1 MIIERSKQSLGVGRY
16 VRRRCTHISSSNRKL
31 HGGFKG
37 HGKRCSDGGGSMPV
51 YQQAKQASVTTR
63 RPTWARA
70 STIVLGRPIAS
81 FREPHLKAEDGKC
94 DIAGPWMSPQ
104 PSSQHRCRC
113 NRNSCVSNSTNSR
126 SNTRVKPLQ
135 LLYRFCLHRSPPS
148 VR

>member
-1 MIIERSKQSLGVGRY
+1 M
-16 VRRRCTHISSSNRKL
+16 SSSSFAAPDDGFRRK
-31 HGGFKG
+31 
-37 HGKRCSDGGGSMPV
+37 
-51 YQQAKQASVTTR
+51 ASGVMATVLQRQNHYRVCTAVHNVASNLQR
-63 RPTWARA
+63 LPTLTESGAN
-70 STIVLGRPIAS
+70 STGLYGADA
-81 FREPHLKAEDGKC
+81 LCDAGKC